1 MKVLIT
7 DGGGFLG
14 QKLAVALRA
23 NPTIA
28 GKPVSGLV
36 LADLAAPAPMDAP
49 FPVECVATDIGD
61 ANAVNQ
67 LFTDAPDVIYHLAAV
82 VSGAAEA
89 DFDLGMRVNLGGT
102 MNLLE
107 AARQAGNVPIVIFA
121 SSVAAHGGEAPD
133 VVTDGVELNP
143 QSSYGTQKVIGEKLL
158 QAYSRKGFVD
168 GRGVRLPTVTIRPG
182 VANAAASSFMSS
194 IFRDTMQGDT
204 ANCPVSK
211 DFKVWHSA
219 PRTIVN
225 NLLLAADVPAEAFG
239 FNRCINLPG
248 RTDTI
253 GDMIAAMTSVS
264 GPEAEARIT
273 WQSDPTV
280 EAVVGGWRSKFAPK
294 KALGMGFAADKSF
307 EDTVRWFLEDDI
319 VNK

>member
-7 DGGGFLG
+7 GGGGFLG
-14 QKLAVALRA
+14 QKLAAALRA
-23 NPTIA
+23 NPVIA
-28 GKPVSGLV
+28 GKPVSGLI
-36 LADLAAPAPMDAP
+36 LADLAAPTPIEAP
-49 FPVECVATDIGD
+49 FPVECLAADISDAAT
-61 ANAVNQ
+61 VNR
-67 LFTDAPDVIYHLAAV
+67 LFRGAPDVIYHLAAV

-102 MNLLE
+102 MNILE
-107 AARQAGNVPIVIFA
+107 AARQAGNVPILIFA

-158 QAYSRKGFVD
+158 QDYSRKGFVD

-194 IFRDTMQGDT
+194 IFRDTMQGDC

-219 PRTIVN
+219 PRTIIA
-225 NLLLAADVPAEAFG
+225 NLLLAANVSAEGFG

-253 GDMIAAMTSVS
+253 GDMIGAMTSVT
-264 GPEAEARIT
+264 GPEAESRIT
-273 WQSDPTV
+273 WQSDPAV
-280 EAVVGGWRSKFAPK
+280 EAVVGGWRSEFAPN
-294 KALGMGFAADKSF
+294 KALGMGFVADKSF
-307 EDTVRWFLEDDI
+307 ADTVQWFLEDDI
-319 VNK
+319 VDK